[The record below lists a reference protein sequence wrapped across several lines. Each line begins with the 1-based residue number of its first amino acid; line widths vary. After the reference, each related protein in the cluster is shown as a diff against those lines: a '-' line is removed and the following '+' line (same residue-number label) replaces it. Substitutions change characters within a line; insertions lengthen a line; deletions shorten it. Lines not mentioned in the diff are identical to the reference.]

1 MSKELKTVLFGTGG
15 YAANYL
21 EAFKKPLRENVRL
34 VGAVDP
40 FAQTCALCPLYEDAE
55 TMLRELR
62 PDIAIISTPIQ
73 LHTRQAELAF
83 AHGCHVVL
91 EKPIAATVESAQ
103 AILEARDRA
112 GKLLNIDYHWCYSPA
127 MRAMKADADAGRF
140 GAPRSLRVLVLWP
153 RGHAYYRRGT
163 GWAGKK
169 MDGEGQP
176 IYDSVLNNAT
186 AHYLMN
192 MLFILG
198 APAENIRCATFR
210 ANAIE
215 TYDTAVLTAKA
226 AGADIFLA
234 VSHAIHGTEKQEPLF
249 EYRYEK
255 AAIRFGVPGGRGGSL
270 RAYFDS
276 GEVKDYGGMDPPYME
291 NLWNMVDAIRGE
303 GDILCSGETALL
315 QTRAVE
321 EMRALQPE
329 ARPFPEAWIRREET
343 MTWVPGLA
351 KALWACYEGRNLPDW
366 EAQGNIL

>member
-1 MSKELKTVLFGTGG
+1 
-15 YAANYL
+15 
-21 EAFKKPLRENVRL
+21 
-34 VGAVDP
+34 
-40 FAQTCALCPLYEDAE
+40 
-55 TMLRELR
+55 
-62 PDIAIISTPIQ
+62 
-73 LHTRQAELAF
+73 
-83 AHGCHVVL
+83 
-91 EKPIAATVESAQ
+91 
-103 AILEARDRA
+103 
-112 GKLLNIDYHWCYSPA
+112 
-127 MRAMKADADAGRF
+127 
-140 GAPRSLRVLVLWP
+140 
-153 RGHAYYRRGT
+153 
-163 GWAGKK
+163 

-234 VSHAIHGTEKQEPLF
+234 VSHAIHETEKQEPLF

-255 AAIRFGVPGGRGGSL
+255 AAVRFGVPGGRGGSL

-276 GEVKDYGGMDPPYME
+276 GEVKDYGEVDPPYME

-303 GDILCSGETALL
+303 DGILCSGETALL

-321 EMRALQPE
+321 DMRVLQPE
-329 ARPFPEAWIRREET
+329 AQPFPETWVRREET

-351 KALWACYEGRNLPDW
+351 KALWACYEGRTLPNWDMRTNNL
-366 EAQGNIL
+366 